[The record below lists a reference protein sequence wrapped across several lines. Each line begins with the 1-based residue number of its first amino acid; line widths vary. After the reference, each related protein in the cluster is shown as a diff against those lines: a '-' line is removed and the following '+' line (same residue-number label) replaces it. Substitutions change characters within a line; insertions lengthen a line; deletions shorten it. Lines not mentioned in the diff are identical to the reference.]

1 MPVSL
6 PGAVLT
12 VGLLHTTA
20 PSLAV
25 GQSLSGRRW
34 WPAPTAARGS
44 PRTTPARAWARS
56 TWKWRSPPSP

>member
-34 WPAPTAARGS
+34 
-44 PRTTPARAWARS
+44 
-56 TWKWRSPPSP
+56 